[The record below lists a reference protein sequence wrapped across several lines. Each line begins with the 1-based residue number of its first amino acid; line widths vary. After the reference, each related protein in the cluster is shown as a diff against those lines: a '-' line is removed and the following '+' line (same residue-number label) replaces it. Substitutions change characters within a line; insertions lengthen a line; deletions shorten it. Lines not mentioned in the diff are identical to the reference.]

1 MPAIKFLKSTI
12 KLMRPAQW
20 IKNGFVFMPLVF
32 SGRLFH
38 PEDACRVIGMAIAFC
53 LASSATYILN
63 DYLDMEQ
70 DRVHPLKKHR
80 PLASGDLA
88 PWSALITMVFLV
100 AGAFALGSAAHAG
113 TWGLGLLGAYLVL
126 QVMYSLKL
134 KHILLIDVLTI
145 STGFVI
151 RVLAG
156 ALVIS
161 VMMSSW
167 LFLCTF
173 SVSILLALGK
183 RRHEALILNHDAVSH
198 RPVLENYSVLLLD
211 QLLQVVTTST
221 FIFYCLYSVQDHS
234 SAGIRS
240 DMLMITIPMVTYGIF
255 RYMYL
260 IYHKKDGG
268 SPTNLLLT
276 DPPLL
281 SCTIVW
287 LITCITIIYFY
298 PSNAV

>member
-1 MPAIKFLKSTI
+1 MQFLKSTL

-32 SGRLFH
+32 SGRLYYL
-38 PEDACRVIGMAIAFC
+38 EDALKAIGMALAFC

-80 PLASGDLA
+80 PLASGELA
-88 PWSALITMVFLV
+88 PWTALITMVLLAGGAFV
-100 AGAFALGSAAHAG
+100 VGRATDAGAAG
-113 TWGLGLLGAYLVL
+113 LAFLAAYLVL
-126 QVMYSLKL
+126 QIVYSLWL
-134 KHILLIDVLTI
+134 KDILLIDVLTI
-145 STGFVI
+145 STGFLF

-156 ALVIS
+156 AMAIS
-161 VMMSSW
+161 VMVSSW

-183 RRHEALILNHDAVSH
+183 RRHEALLLNNDAVSH
-198 RPVLENYSVLLLD
+198 RPVLENYSVKLLD

-234 SAGIRS
+234 SSGIQS
-240 DMLMITIPMVTYGIF
+240 EMMMFTIPMVTYGIF

-287 LITCITIIYFY
+287 LVTCITIIYFY
-298 PSNAV
+298 PATRV

>member
-1 MPAIKFLKSTI
+1 MKFLKSTF

-32 SGRLFH
+32 SGRLYFL
-38 PEDACRVIGMAIAFC
+38 DDCLKAIGMALAFC

-80 PLASGDLA
+80 PLASGELA
-88 PWSALITMVFLV
+88 PWTALITMVLLV
-100 AGAFALGSAAHAG
+100 VGAFFLGEATHAG
-113 TWGLGLLGAYLVL
+113 PAGLAFLAAYLIL
-126 QVMYSLKL
+126 QVLYSLKL
-134 KHILLIDVLTI
+134 KNILLIDVLTI
-145 STGFVI
+145 STGFLF

-156 ALVIS
+156 AMAIS
-161 VMMSSW
+161 LMVSSW

-183 RRHEALILNHDAVSH
+183 RRHEALLLNGDAVSH

-221 FIFYCLYSVQDHS
+221 FIFYCLYSVKDHS
-234 SAGIRS
+234 TSGIQS
-240 DMLMITIPMVTYGIF
+240 EMMVFTIPMVTYGIF

-287 LITCITIIYFY
+287 LITCITIIYFF
-298 PSNAV
+298 PATRV

>member
-1 MPAIKFLKSTI
+1 MKFLVSTL
-12 KLMRPAQW
+12 KLMRPVQW

-32 SGRLFH
+32 SGRLYYL
-38 PEDACRVIGMAIAFC
+38 EDACRVIEMAIAFC

-80 PLASGDLA
+80 PLASGDLS
-88 PWSALITMVFLV
+88 PWTALIAMCLLV
-100 AGAFALGSAAHAG
+100 VSAFALGIAAQAG
-113 TWGLGLLGAYLVL
+113 AYGMGFLGAYLVL
-126 QVMYSLKL
+126 QVFYSLKL

-145 STGFVI
+145 STGFLF

-156 ALVIS
+156 AMVIS
-161 VMMSSW
+161 VMVSSW

-183 RRHEALILNHDAVSH
+183 RRHEALLLNGDAVSH
-198 RPVLENYSVLLLD
+198 RPVMENYSVLLLD

-234 SAGIRS
+234 SSGIHS
-240 DMLMITIPMVTYGIF
+240 EMMMFTIPMVTYGIF

-287 LITCITIIYFY
+287 LVTCITIIYFF
-298 PSNAV
+298 PANPV